1 MRTITIE
8 IDDQG
13 YTVRE
18 SDRYHDGLCW
28 DEMLGQVTEL
38 THPKL
43 GQTRYPMLTE
53 AEWTAQ
59 RERWKQKAE
68 ERRREEAEARARE
81 NYQKQHPTNHQ
92 QDQEM

>member
-8 IDDQG
+8 IDEQG

-18 SDRYHDGLCW
+18 GDRYHDGLCW

-43 GQTRYPMLTE
+43 GQTRYPMQTAAEWAAWRARLDQAAKKRRAETE
-53 AEWTAQ
+53 AAMRQ
-59 RERWKQKAE
+59 Q
-68 ERRREEAEARARE
+68 
-81 NYQKQHPTNHQ
+81 NQSTNH